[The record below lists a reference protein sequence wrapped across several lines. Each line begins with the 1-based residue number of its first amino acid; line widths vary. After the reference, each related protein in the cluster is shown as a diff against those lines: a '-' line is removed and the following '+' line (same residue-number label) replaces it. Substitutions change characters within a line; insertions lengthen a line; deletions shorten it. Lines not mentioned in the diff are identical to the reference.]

1 MFDQQRLHSVFRFY
15 PSIHPYIY
23 LIFVFV
29 YFSRRTISEESIDFF
44 DRFSKISERANT
56 QRIPAGRRG
65 QQPNE
70 NVVEEAF
77 ARADRINQLDRQR
90 GTSSPQLSDGSDE
103 GVQESAPQPAPRSR
117 PKSRVSTP
125 VGGQTG
131 WIWGPE
137 LIAGPE
143 V

>member
-1 MFDQQRLHSVFRFY
+1 MIDLFF
-15 PSIHPYIY
+15 I
-23 LIFVFV
+23 
-29 YFSRRTISEESIDFF
+29 SRRTISEESIDFF

-56 QRIPAGRRG
+56 QRIPAGRR
-65 QQPNE
+65 QNDT
-70 NVVEEAF
+70 VEEAF
-77 ARADRINQLDRQR
+77 ARANRINQLDRQR

-103 GVQESAPQPAPRSR
+103 GGADRVESAPQPAPRSR

-125 VGGQTG
+125 TGQIG

-143 V
+143 VWMTSPKPNILSLIF